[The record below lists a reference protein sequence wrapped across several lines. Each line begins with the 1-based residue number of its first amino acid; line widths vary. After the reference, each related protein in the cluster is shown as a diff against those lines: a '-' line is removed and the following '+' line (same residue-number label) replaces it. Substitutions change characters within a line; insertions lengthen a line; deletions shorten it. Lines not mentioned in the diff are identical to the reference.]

1 MAVRG
6 TQVFSTSSMSGRT
19 MSISLDG
26 PANAL
31 SVCRDGSQGSMAS
44 RKRVLVLGS
53 GYIAGPVLDYLS
65 RDGGTVVT
73 IASAPAW
80 QVTEKAKRYQNISAV
95 VIDVSKEQKE
105 LSSLVKA
112 HDLVISLLP
121 YGMHPMVARHCISHS
136 VDLVTP
142 SYTSPAMMELDE
154 SARNAG
160 ITVLNEMGLD
170 PGIDHM
176 LAMRIFD
183 KARELG
189 GQVESYV
196 SFCGGLP
203 APECCDNP
211 LRYKFSWSP
220 RGVLTNTM
228 GAARFLRGGQVVEIP
243 AGGALLD
250 AVEPI
255 DFMPGFSLEG
265 LPNRDSLSY
274 VKDYGVHGTTTFF
287 RGTLRYKG
295 FCKVAK
301 ALVQMGLMNPEP
313 HPALQLGGAT
323 LTWRE
328 LVCSVLGVDA
338 SVGKEEL
345 QKAVLHRLKGN
356 EDSLPALLQLG
367 LLGEEPVG
375 EASSLVDALA
385 GHLERN
391 LSFGPDERDL
401 VILRNEVIVRL
412 PTGVREKTVVNL
424 VSYGDRDGYSAMA
437 KTVGYP
443 CAIAAKMVL
452 SGEICEKG
460 MVMPLHSHIYRPL
473 LEKICVEGITYTE
486 KTTIQ

>member
-1 MAVRG
+1 MEGSIWAEQGHAKVTPGALTGQSNPEREHGAAAVYTTSLQETGAKHKGTCDQGIERPSIVTDCELQGQQHGVQEACSCAGFGLHRRARAGLPEPGRG
-6 TQVFSTSSMSGRT
+6 HR
-19 MSISLDG
+19 
-26 PANAL
+26 
-31 SVCRDGSQGSMAS
+31 R
-44 RKRVLVLGS
+44 
-53 GYIAGPVLDYLS
+53 
-65 RDGGTVVT
+65 
-73 IASAPAW
+73 
-80 QVTEKAKRYQNISAV
+80 
-95 VIDVSKEQKE
+95 
-105 LSSLVKA
+105 
-112 HDLVISLLP
+112 HHSLLP

-176 LAMRIFD
+176 LAMRSFD

-196 SFCGGLP
+196 LFCGGLP

-255 DFMPGFSLEG
+255 DFMPGLSLEG

-274 VKDYGVHGTTTFF
+274 IKDYGVHGTTTFF

-301 ALVQMGLMNPEP
+301 ALVQMGLMNSEP

-356 EDSLPALLQLG
+356 EDSLPALQQLG

-375 EASSLVDALA
+375 EAPSLVDALA

-401 VILRNEVIVRL
+401 VILRNEVVVRL

-424 VSYGDRDGYSAMA
+424 VSYGDRGGYSAMA

-460 MVMPLHSHIYRPL
+460 MVMPLHSHIYQPL
-473 LEKICVEGITYTE
+473 LEKIRVEGITYTE
-486 KTTIQ
+486 KTTVQ